1 MILFLQN
8 LAEDGESSTPRFPCD
23 CQNSNTQRE
32 LMEGDMESELAFTL
46 KIEVFQLTRMNF
58 GFVRHTFITNNGTE
72 RVKINYFILFLIDNV
87 RLLCSSVS
95 KL

>member
-23 CQNSNTQRE
+23 CQNSNTQRG
-32 LMEGDMESELAFTL
+32 LMEGDMESELTFTL

-58 GFVRHTFITNNGTE
+58 VVRHTFITNNGTE
-72 RVKINYFILFLIDNV
+72 SVKINYFILF
-87 RLLCSSVS
+87 
-95 KL
+95 